1 MTVNV
6 NCMFFPLPGC
16 SC

>member
-6 NCMFFPLPGC
+6 NCMFFPLLRL
-16 SC
+16 